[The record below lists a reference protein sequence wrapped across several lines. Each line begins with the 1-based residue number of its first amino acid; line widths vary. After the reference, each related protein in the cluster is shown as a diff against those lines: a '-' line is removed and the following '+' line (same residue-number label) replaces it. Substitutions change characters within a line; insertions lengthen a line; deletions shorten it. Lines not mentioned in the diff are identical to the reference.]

1 MGESPAGRRTAEE
14 MRNVQMAHDIRM
26 DERRDIV
33 ADALVVMMRKINQ
46 IIFERWT
53 EEKVIPVVGY
63 DGAKYWVNYT
73 GKDNRAEYNLRVDV
87 ESMSPRTKMVKKR
100 ELLELI
106 QAVGKNPR
114 ANIDYL
120 MRMLL
125 REYEWVDAMQVFPE
139 AQETMGQ
146 PMQQQQFMQQQQQM
160 LQNPAQLRQ
169 RAGANMESLSRGL
182 M

>member
-1 MGESPAGRRTAEE
+1 
-14 MRNVQMAHDIRM
+14 
-26 DERRDIV
+26 
-33 ADALVVMMRKINQ
+33 
-46 IIFERWT
+46 
-53 EEKVIPVVGY
+53 
-63 DGAKYWVNYT
+63 
-73 GKDNRAEYNLRVDV
+73 
-87 ESMSPRTKMVKKR
+87 MVKKR

-139 AQETMGQ
+139 AQETMAQ
-146 PMQQQQFMQQQQQM
+146 PMAQQQFMQQQQAM
-160 LQNPAQLRQ
+160 LQNPAQLKQ
-169 RAGANMESLSRGL
+169 RAGANMEALGRGL

>member
-1 MGESPAGRRTAEE
+1 
-14 MRNVQMAHDIRM
+14 
-26 DERRDIV
+26 
-33 ADALVVMMRKINQ
+33 MMRKVNQ

-73 GKDNRAEYNLRVDV
+73 GRDNRAEYNLKVDV

-125 REYEWVDAMQVFPE
+125 KEYNWVDAMQVFPS
-139 AQETMGQ
+139 ANETMEQ
-146 PMQQQQFMQQQQQM
+146 PMQQQQFMQQQQSLM
-160 LQNPAQLRQ
+160 NNPAELKK
-169 RAGANMESLSRGL
+169 RAGANTEMMGRAI
-182 M
+182 